1 MVEFNP
7 LKVDIDPVFNSST
20 TPKPAEE
27 KAVNLKPSPD
37 AGLEIIHNPKP
48 SIRTYKD
55 DIQSAIQAN
64 HLSSINIAVAE
75 NEKMHSK
82 IVGVE
87 ASPVSGSKAKALLT
101 ISLLLI
107 IVGGGAIGV
116 TYLIQNLKG
125 VPIVQQQ
132 TLPSLITTEY
142 KDELNTNTVVS
153 SRFTSALSSRINDIN
168 IPPNNIYNV
177 YITTGASSTKRLVT
191 SQNFVTLSNFRM
203 PDILKR
209 SLNPDFMVGMY
220 SLSENLPFVI
230 FKTSSFENSYAGMIE
245 WESALQSDFDILFSL
260 NETKGGG
267 LDAALTPSAV
277 NKFQDIT
284 IVNKDVR
291 ILYDEQKR
299 PILLYGIID
308 KDTIII
314 TTNEDA
320 FREIVS
326 RLNKEKGL
334 KR

>member
-7 LKVDIDPVFNSST
+7 LKMDIDPVFNSST
-20 TPKPAEE
+20 TPKPTED
-27 KAVNLKPSPD
+27 KPVNPKPSPE

-82 IVGVE
+82 IVGTEV
-87 ASPVSGSKAKALLT
+87 SSSGSKTKAVLM

-125 VPIVQQQ
+125 APVVQQQ
-132 TLPSLITTEY
+132 TLPALITTEY
-142 KDELNTNTVVS
+142 KDELNINTVVS
-153 SRFTSALSSRINDIN
+153 SRFTSALSSRINDIQ
-168 IPPNNIYNV
+168 IPANNIYNV
-177 YITTGASSTKRLVT
+177 YITTGSSTAKKLIS
-191 SQNFVTLSNFRM
+191 SQDFVTLSNFRM

-220 SLSENLPFVI
+220 SLSQNLPFVI
-230 FKTSSFENSYAGMIE
+230 FKTSSFENSYAGMME
-245 WESALQSDFDILFSL
+245 WESGLQSDFDTLFSL
-260 NETKGGG
+260 NENKGGG
-267 LDAALTPSAV
+267 LNAALTPSIV

-299 PILLYGIID
+299 PIMLYGIID